1 VLTIWDRFQR
11 GHGISLLVPFRCPD
25 QASVRAMNWRWLER
39 YWRAQLPG
47 AEIVMGQDSIA
58 SASGCLEPPVPFSKC
73 CAVNDAASRAKGD
86 IFVIVDADGYVSASA
101 VLFCAQKIRHALKIG
116 RRRWFVPYR
125 HFYRLTEKAAAQV
138 LESDPAHPYILPDPP
153 ATSDLQ
159 ETTDTGVAMG
169 HWYGAMIQIVPR
181 QAFEEVGGWDQR
193 FRGWGGEDVAAMR
206 ATDTL
211 YWRHS
216 TIPASVFHLWHP
228 MLGSHSPIAN
238 YVDCNHRVWENQI
251 RAGVNGRLATRYY
264 AAHGDRKRMRALVD
278 EGKEIR

>member
-1 VLTIWDRFQR
+1 MLTIWDRFKR
-11 GHGISLLVPFRCPD
+11 GRGISLLVPFHCPD

-47 AEIVMGQDSIA
+47 AEIVMGADPES
-58 SASGCLEPPVPFSKC
+58 ERTTVPFSKC
-73 CAVNDAASRAKGD
+73 SAVNDAARRAKGD

-101 VLFCAQKIRHALKIG
+101 VVYCAEKIRHTLKLG

-125 HFYRLTEKAAAQV
+125 NFYRLTEQAAARV
-138 LESDPAHPYILPDPP
+138 LESDPTHPYILPDPP
-153 ATSDLQ
+153 LASDLQ
-159 ETTDTGVAMG
+159 ETTGAGVAMG
-169 HWYGAMIQIVPR
+169 HWYGAMVQIVPR
-181 QAFEEVGGWDQR
+181 EGFEEVGGWDQR

-228 MLGSHSPIAN
+228 MFGGACTATDNYIGSN
-238 YVDCNHRVWENQI
+238 TRVWENQI
-251 RAGVNGRLATRYY
+251 LANANGRLSARYY
-264 AAHGDRKRMRALVD
+264 AAHGDRKRMRALV
-278 EGKEIR
+278 EEWRS